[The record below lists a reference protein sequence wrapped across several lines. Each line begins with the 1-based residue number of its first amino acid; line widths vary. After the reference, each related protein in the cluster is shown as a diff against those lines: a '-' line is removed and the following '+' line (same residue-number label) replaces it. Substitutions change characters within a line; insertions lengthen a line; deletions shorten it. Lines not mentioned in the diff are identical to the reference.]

1 MSTYK
6 KLLNNSIIFAIGNLG
21 TKFIVFFLVPIYTY
35 YLSTAEYGQVDLLT
49 TTLSLMLPLINL
61 SIFDAVFRFVMD
73 LKYDKHQILLNALI
87 ITVIGFLLLVTIY
100 PILSFLLPIE
110 NNIIIFYLI
119 ILFQSIN
126 ASLSQYIRAIG
137 EVKLFALNGMLNALL
152 MLILNIVFLVNFGLG
167 LAGYLYAFLIANII
181 CCLFLYIFSE
191 VKKVLVWRNR
201 YKLNVKLIREM
212 LVYSTPLIPNT
223 LMWWIMALSD
233 RFVITIFLGLGA
245 NGIYAVANKIPNLLN
260 IANTIFF
267 QAWQMT
273 AVEEAD
279 SKKKD
284 IIFSKVFEVFSV
296 MMLLVASLLILNVKI
311 IINLLASADFFL
323 AWKYVPFLILGTVFS
338 SFAGFLG
345 TNYIATKKT
354 RGVFKTSLIGGVI
367 NVVLNFSLIPFI
379 GINGASISTM
389 VSFFLIWIIR
399 IKDTKK
405 FVSIKINMKNMVMT
419 LSLIFIQI
427 LILYLEVK
435 LSYIYQLI
443 VFAAI
448 LAVNYKT
455 IQLALGV
462 TGRIVFKKYRV
473 LSKSS

>member
-73 LKYDKHQILLNALI
+73 LKYEKHHILLNAI
-87 ITVIGFLLLVTIY
+87 MITIIGFLLLVSFY
-100 PILSFLLPIE
+100 PILSFLLPLE
-110 NNIIIFYLI
+110 DNVVIFYLI
-119 ILFQSIN
+119 LLFQSIN
-126 ASLSQYIRAIG
+126 ASLSQYIRAVG

-152 MLILNIVFLVNFGLG
+152 MLILNIVFLIYFNMGLS
-167 LAGYLYAFLIANII
+167 GYLYAFLISNLI
-181 CCLFLYIFSE
+181 CCLFLYIFSDI
-191 VKKVLVWRNR
+191 KKIFVWRNR
-201 YKLNVKLIREM
+201 NKLNVKLIREM
-212 LVYSTPLIPNT
+212 LVYSMPLIPNT

-245 NGIYAVANKIPNLLN
+245 NGIYAVANKIPNLLS

-267 QAWQMT
+267 QAWQIT

-284 IIFSKVFEVFSV
+284 ILFSKVFEVFSV
-296 MMLLVASLLILNVKI
+296 MMLVVASILILNVKP

-354 RGVFKTSLIGGVI
+354 KGVFKTSLIGGVI
-367 NVVLNFSLIPFI
+367 NIVLNFSLIPFI

-389 VSFFLIWIIR
+389 VSFFLIWLIR

-405 FVSIKINMKNMVMT
+405 FVSIKINIKSMVST
-419 LSLIFIQI
+419 LLLLFIQI
-427 LILYLEVK
+427 IILYLEATF
-435 LSYIYQLI
+435 SYIYQLI
-443 VFAAI
+443 VFVAI
-448 LAVNYKT
+448 LLVNYKT
-455 IQLALGV
+455 IQKVLQV
-462 TGRIVFKKYRV
+462 TGKIFIKKYKV
-473 LSKSS
+473 LSK